1 MKERQSSLA
10 KKTAISLAAL
20 GGLGL
25 LAKHKDIL
33 PAVLTK
39 GPSRKQAGGST
50 LGTSL
55 RALKTLAEIKRLHL
69 GNTKATNSLK
79 HLVDQETLASDDY
92 QKSTAGVAERLARL
106 PEAHP
111 LKQDAL
117 HVGGALLGAGLSKRK
132 ASKKA
137 KLLGAAS
144 LLTLGAKHNEKL
156 TSNALKNLKRAKK
169 KHEVVSKYVKTLPAA
184 RASDYFRDRHEV
196 MKERNPPPENTGV
209 QPMDTSGGCLACGS
223 PPRGRGWGDKPKGR
237 AAAKALPTPAKT
249 TPTPTPTPAPAA
261 PSEPAKKGKTWKEKL
276 KTAAKY
282 AIPAAAALAATA
294 YAYKKGKIPGL
305 IKLKGAPHVPVTKR
319 LGDAAHTAATKAAKA
334 PANAAS
340 FAAPVAIPAA
350 LQSIAGDS
358 GTPASVA
365 SRVVDAAKKTGPLKR
380 GDFATDQDFVNWAND
395 FWNTHGK
402 HPKAFIKWFES
413 LSPAQQ
419 DTLKL

>member
-10 KKTAISLAAL
+10 KKAAISLAAL

-144 LLTLGAKHNEKL
+144 LLTLGAKHNAKL

-184 RASDYFRDRHEV
+184 RASDYFRDRHDV

-223 PPRGRGWGDKPKGR
+223 PPRGRGWGDKPKRR
-237 AAAKALPTPAKT
+237 AAAKPAPTPAA
-249 TPTPTPTPAPAA
+249 TPAPVAA
-261 PSEPAKKGKTWKEKL
+261 PPPAAPAKKGKTWKEKL
-276 KTAAKY
+276 KTVAKY
-282 AIPAAAALAATA
+282 AIPAAAALAGTA
-294 YAYKKGKIPGL
+294 YAYKKGKIPNL
-305 IKLKGAPHVPVTKR
+305 RNIKTT
-319 LGDAAHTAATKAAKA
+319 LGKVGTTAAKAGKATATAAATAATAAA
-334 PANAAS
+334 PA
-340 FAAPVAIPAA
+340 VIPAILKQQESPSAPA
-350 LQSIAGDS
+350 LPGIPSNITESWFSNNIGNFSLPQLSRIA
-358 GTPASVA
+358 
-365 SRVVDAAKKTGPLKR
+365 
-380 GDFATDQDFVNWAND
+380 
-395 FWNTHGK
+395 NTFYLQHQK
-402 HPKAFIKWFES
+402 YPKAYTDLLEE
-413 LSPAQQ
+413 LDRQPQ
-419 DTLKL
+419 